1 MRMRYKF
8 WHDMA
13 VSAASVSQE
22 LSTFQLLWTNRC
34 EFVASKFVTHHICK
48 YELGLT
54 LQNLYLHHCIVY
66 QFISFKLFFS
76 HWCWYM
82 SKLEQSEYVLQ
93 QNPTYFYV
101 IDAIFTR
108 FASKSKNLLYTLC
121 LYNFVHKV
129 YEWNKFQ
136 SLKKKYF

>member
-1 MRMRYKF
+1 
-8 WHDMA
+8 
-13 VSAASVSQE
+13 
-22 LSTFQLLWTNRC
+22 
-34 EFVASKFVTHHICK
+34 
-48 YELGLT
+48 
-54 LQNLYLHHCIVY
+54 
-66 QFISFKLFFS
+66 
-76 HWCWYM
+76 M